1 MKQAI
6 RFVVIAFAISLSACS
21 PTPTELKPIVGAN
34 TITYKGLTFTKPSDR
49 LSFLKIRDQEVF
61 KAVKDRKLSAPEA
74 QSLLRSEKRRLG
86 LPDPN
91 RTPGFDAMLRK
102 AGLLK

>member
-1 MKQAI
+1 MKRALQI
-6 RFVVIAFAISLSACS
+6 VVIALAVTLSACS
-21 PTPTELKPIVGAN
+21 PTPTELKPIVGAT

-61 KAVKDRKLSAPEA
+61 KAVKDKKLTVPEA